1 MPMETAR
8 GIIQIESGKNYY
20 WRASRGRAG
29 SFRGRICE
37 YEEEKR
43 SCRSQV
49 EVGGGGG
56 GGRISRRGE
65 GERKLEREKERGGGD
80 GGGVRGGSGGGND
93 LAITTSPYDP
103 LQYRSMTLVSLRLTL
118 DVITLMSISFSSSSS
133 SRPDAFRFFWSPHL
147 HVEGYLTRFAF
158 QSLNSRC
165 PCRLQPSSNDAR
177 KAISIG
183 T

>member
-56 GGRISRRGE
+56 GGGGRISRRGE
-65 GERKLEREKERGGGD
+65 GERKSVVVVMVVAFEVVQVEG
-80 GGGVRGGSGGGND
+80 
-93 LAITTSPYDP
+93 TTSP
-103 LQYRSMTLVSLRLTL
+103 
-118 DVITLMSISFSSSSS
+118 
-133 SRPDAFRFFWSPHL
+133 SRPRRMIHCSI
-147 HVEGYLTRFAF
+147 
-158 QSLNSRC
+158 
-165 PCRLQPSSNDAR
+165 AR
-177 KAISIG
+177 
-183 T
+183 

>member
-56 GGRISRRGE
+56 GGGGRISRRGE
-65 GERKLEREKERGGGD
+65 GERKLERERAWWWWWWWRSRWFRWRERP
-80 GGGVRGGSGGGND
+80 RHHD
-93 LAITTSPYDP
+93 LAVWSTA
-103 LQYRSMTLVSLRLTL
+103 VSL
-118 DVITLMSISFSSSSS
+118 DDPGVITPHSGRHYANVHLLFFFFILETRCLSFLLVTTPP
-133 SRPDAFRFFWSPHL
+133 RRRILDTVRVPIL
-147 HVEGYLTRFAF
+147 E
-158 QSLNSRC
+158 
-165 PCRLQPSSNDAR
+165 QPMPLPPPTFLERSA
-177 KAISIG
+177 
-183 T
+183 